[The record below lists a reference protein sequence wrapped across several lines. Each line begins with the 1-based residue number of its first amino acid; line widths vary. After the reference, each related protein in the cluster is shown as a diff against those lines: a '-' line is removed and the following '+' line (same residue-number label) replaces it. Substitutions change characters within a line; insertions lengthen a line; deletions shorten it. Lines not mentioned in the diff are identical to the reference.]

1 MNAHAKPSKEK
12 KTGFHRLW
20 MSATL
25 ALMTLTTMGHMLLPT
40 SQSQVAQAAA
50 LPARQ
55 GNITVYVQDKAG
67 LSLRD
72 ADAEH
77 LDQINYAFALLEDGK
92 ATGDHWQ
99 SVSTVTKY
107 LKRHPHITGV
117 LSVGGWGAEGFSDAT
132 ATAQGREKLAQSMLE
147 LMDQHGFRGIDLDWE
162 YPGSSMGGL
171 KHRENDWDNYLSLME
186 LLRVE
191 LDAREAA
198 TGKDYILSVALG
210 ANKSLINAVDGTRL
224 SSLVDQVNLMTYDFT
239 GFDRTTGHHAA
250 LYPDGDNPLGA
261 AYVVQAYADRGI
273 PKSRMQLGAAF
284 YGRAWRQVPS
294 SNNGLGQRAATT
306 GNKVYTQGQIQELL
320 ASGSTQRYFDQAAQS
335 PWLYDGSTFI
345 SYEDAESMAAKAAYI
360 RQQGLLGVSCWA
372 LDQDATGTLVQTL
385 DAGLR

>member
-1 MNAHAKPSKEK
+1 MPC
-12 KTGFHRLW
+12 W
-20 MSATL
+20 
-25 ALMTLTTMGHMLLPT
+25 
-40 SQSQVAQAAA
+40 
-50 LPARQ
+50 
-55 GNITVYVQDKAG
+55 
-67 LSLRD
+67 
-72 ADAEH
+72 
-77 LDQINYAFALLEDGK
+77 EDGE

-107 LKRHPHITGV
+107 LKRHPHITGCAQRGR
-117 LSVGGWGAEGFSDAT
+117 LGRGGILRRH
-132 ATAQGREKLAQSMLE
+132 QPRPRGREKLAQSMLE

-273 PKSRMQLGAAF
+273 PKSKMQLAQPSTAGPGVRYPAAIT
-284 YGRAWRQVPS
+284 AWDSVPPP
-294 SNNGLGQRAATT
+294 LAIR
-306 GNKVYTQGQIQELL
+306 YTPRGQIQELL
-320 ASGSTQRYFDQAAQS
+320 ASGPPSATLTRQPRAPGSMTAAPS
-335 PWLYDGSTFI
+335 SATRMRNPWPPRQPTSG
-345 SYEDAESMAAKAAYI
+345 
-360 RQQGLLGVSCWA
+360 QQGLLGVSCWA

>member
-1 MNAHAKPSKEK
+1 MC
-12 KTGFHRLW
+12 
-20 MSATL
+20 
-25 ALMTLTTMGHMLLPT
+25 
-40 SQSQVAQAAA
+40 
-50 LPARQ
+50 
-55 GNITVYVQDKAG
+55 I
-67 LSLRD
+67 RD
-72 ADAEH
+72 
-77 LDQINYAFALLEDGK
+77 
-92 ATGDHWQ
+92 
-99 SVSTVTKY
+99 
-107 LKRHPHITGV
+107 R
-117 LSVGGWGAEGFSDAT
+117 GFSDAT

-273 PKSRMQLGAAF
+273 PKSKMQLGAAF

-372 LDQDATGTLVQTL
+372 LDQDVTGTLVQTL

>member
-1 MNAHAKPSKEK
+1 M
-12 KTGFHRLW
+12 
-20 MSATL
+20 
-25 ALMTLTTMGHMLLPT
+25 
-40 SQSQVAQAAA
+40 
-50 LPARQ
+50 
-55 GNITVYVQDKAG
+55 
-67 LSLRD
+67 
-72 ADAEH
+72 
-77 LDQINYAFALLEDGK
+77 DQINYAFALLEDGE

-250 LYPDGDNPLGA
+250 LYPDEQVLLFMILPIKMKYLALVDAALYLYYFIVGTASTRITIVLCLLNVALFLGGDIINTI
-261 AYVVQAYADRGI
+261 RRE
-273 PKSRMQLGAAF
+273 SR
-284 YGRAWRQVPS
+284 YWK
-294 SNNGLGQRAATT
+294 T
-306 GNKVYTQGQIQELL
+306 
-320 ASGSTQRYFDQAAQS
+320 RYNFR
-335 PWLYDGSTFI
+335 
-345 SYEDAESMAAKAAYI
+345 KAM
-360 RQQGLLGVSCWA
+360 RK
-372 LDQDATGTLVQTL
+372 
-385 DAGLR
+385 

>member
-12 KTGFHRLW
+12 RAGLHRLW
-20 MSATL
+20 MSTTL
-25 ALMTLTTMGHMLLPT
+25 ALMTLTTMGHMLLPA
-40 SQSQVAQAAA
+40 SGGQVAEAAA

-55 GNITVYVQDKAG
+55 GNITVYVQDQAG

-92 ATGDHWQ
+92 ATGKHWQ
-99 SVSTVTKY
+99 SVDTVTKY

-132 ATAQGREKLAQSMLE
+132 ATAQGREKLAQSILE
-147 LMDQHGFRGIDLDWE
+147 LMDKHGFRGVDLDWE

-171 KHRENDWDNYLSLME
+171 KHRDDDWENYLSLMA
-186 LLRVE
+186 LLRAG
-191 LDAREAA
+191 LDSRQEA
-198 TGKDYILSVALG
+198 TGKEYILSVALG
-210 ANKSLINAVDGTRL
+210 ANQSLINAVDGKRL
-224 SSLVDQVNLMTYDFT
+224 STLVDQVNLMTYDFT

-250 LYPDGDNPLGA
+250 LYPDGSNRLGG

-273 PKSRMQLGAAF
+273 PKSKMQLGAAF
-284 YGRAWRQVPS
+284 YGRAWRQVPDA
-294 SNNGLGQRAATT
+294 NHGLGQRAATT

-320 ASGSTQRYFDQAAQS
+320 ASGASQRYYDETAQS

-345 SYEDAESMAAKAAYI
+345 SYEDAESLTAKAAYV

-372 LDQDATGTLVQTL
+372 LDQDGTGTLVQAL
-385 DAGLR
+385 DAGLQ

>member
-12 KTGFHRLW
+12 RAGLHRLW
-20 MSATL
+20 MSTTL
-25 ALMTLTTMGHMLLPT
+25 ALMTLTTMGSMLLPT
-40 SQSQVAQAAA
+40 ASQQTAQAAA

-55 GNITVYVQDKAG
+55 GNITVYVQDQAG
-67 LSLRD
+67 LTLRD

-77 LDQINYAFALLEDGK
+77 LDQINYAFALLKDGK

-99 SVSTVTKY
+99 SVQTVTKY

-132 ATAQGREKLAQSMLE
+132 ATAQGREKLAQSMLS

-171 KHRENDWDNYLSLME
+171 KHRDDDWENYLSLMA
-186 LLRVE
+186 LLRE
-191 LDAREAA
+191 GLDAREAS
-198 TGKDYILSVALG
+198 TGQEYILSVALG
-210 ANKSLINAVDGTRL
+210 ANQSLIQAVDGKRL
-224 SSLVDQVNLMTYDFT
+224 SALVDQVNLMTYDFT
-239 GFDRTTGHHAA
+239 GFDRTTSHHAA
-250 LYPDGDNPLGA
+250 LYPDGNNPLGG
-261 AYVVQAYADRGI
+261 AYVVEAYAQRGI
-273 PKSRMQLGAAF
+273 PKRKMQLGAAF

-294 SNNGLGQRAATT
+294 GNNGLGQRAATT
-306 GNKVYTQGQIQELL
+306 GNKVYTQAQIRELI
-320 ASGSTQRYFDQAAQS
+320 ASGASKRYFDEAAQS

-345 SYEDAESMAAKAAYI
+345 SYEDTASMTAKAAYI

-372 LDQDATGTLVQTL
+372 LDQDDSGELVQAL
-385 DAGLR
+385 DQGLR

>member
-1 MNAHAKPSKEK
+1 MSVHAKPSKEK
-12 KTGFHRLW
+12 RAGLHRLW
-20 MSATL
+20 MSTTL
-25 ALMTLTTMGHMLLPT
+25 ALMTLTTMGRMLLPVSGGQT
-40 SQSQVAQAAA
+40 AEAAA

-55 GNITVYVQDKAG
+55 GNITVYVQDQAG
-67 LSLRD
+67 LTLRD

-77 LDQINYAFALLEDGK
+77 LDQINYAFALLKDGK

-99 SVSTVTKY
+99 SVNTVTRY

-147 LMDQHGFRGIDLDWE
+147 LMDAHGFRGIDLDWE

-171 KHRENDWDNYLSLME
+171 KHREDDWDNYLSLMA
-186 LLRVE
+186 LLRQG
-191 LDAREAA
+191 LDAREAS
-198 TGKDYILSVALG
+198 TGKEYILSVALG
-210 ANKSLINAVDGTRL
+210 ANKSLINAVDGRRL
-224 SSLVDQVNLMTYDFT
+224 SALVDQVNLMTYDFT

-250 LYPDGDNPLGA
+250 LYPNGDNPLGG
-261 AYVVQAYADRGI
+261 AYVVQAYAERGI
-273 PKSRMQLGAAF
+273 PKSKMQLGAAF
-284 YGRAWRQVPS
+284 YGRAWRQTPS
-294 SNNGLGQRAATT
+294 ANNGLGQRAATT
-306 GNKVYTQGQIQELL
+306 GNKVYTQKQIRELL
-320 ASGSTQRYFDQAAQS
+320 ASGATERFFDEAAQS

-345 SYEDAESMAAKAAYI
+345 SYEDQASMAAKAAYV

-372 LDQDATGTLVQTL
+372 LDHDDSGALVQAL